1 MEAPRPVDS
10 PSVRNHKSQ
19 LAWQILVPLLL
30 VAVLIIAAAV
40 LVVNSTGSASSTWA
54 DIATIWLIAPMLVF
68 ALVFVILLGFLIYG
82 IARLLQVTPR
92 FTGKVQNLFFQVSG
106 WKRGFSNAASRPV
119 VWVHQA
125 GAILK
130 SIFRL

>member
-10 PSVRNHKSQ
+10 PTVRTHKSQ

-30 VAVLIIAAAV
+30 VAALVIAAAV

-54 DIATIWLIAPMLVF
+54 DISTIWLIAPMLVF

-92 FTGKVQNLFFQVSG
+92 FTGKVQNLFFQISG
-106 WKRGFSNAASRPV
+106 RTRGISNAATRPV

>member
-1 MEAPRPVDS
+1 MEIPRPVDS

-19 LAWQILVPLLL
+19 LAWQILVPILL
-30 VAVLIIAAAV
+30 VAALVIAAAV
-40 LVVNSTGSASSTWA
+40 LVVKSTGSASSTWA
-54 DIATIWLIAPMLVF
+54 DISTIWLIAPMLVF

-92 FTGKVQNLFFQVSG
+92 YTGKVQNLFFQISG
-106 WKRGFSNAASRPV
+106 RTRGISNAATQPV